1 MMPLQSPQKSP
12 RKNQHQSPEKGA
24 KRAKPPPPP
33 FFAPKNAAPSSAIP
47 SSSPA
52 FATPAHPLR
61 PFQAP
66 APAKAAV
73 LPIILPPATL
83 RPLAFRTFTKK
94 HSLTLTSSALQ
105 ELASFIGRHCGSG
118 WREEGLAEKVLEEV
132 SRTWKN
138 RNGGVIVEGT
148 SPELKDILKNLEG
161 SMSGG
166 KIMSGPRGLSRQNS
180 LILELIE
187 DSNHSKTR
195 LGLRPTTTL
204 TRDDSQTSFGMSS
217 VDIDEEP
224 EEEELQDIRRWIKVI
239 SAFEQPRYTYNV
251 AKKHFEKIASKPSLL
266 PPASHKTEA
275 FRNRYNVIHQR
286 LLRNEAFQTSA
297 VTSAR
302 TSALRRS
309 GSAMQSHKITAIA
322 NLLGR
327 HGTNH
332 MLLGMLVIL
341 PTGNLAIS
349 DLTGTITLDLSHA
362 VAIPEDSA
370 WFTPGMIV
378 LIDGVYE
385 EEEESIGKGLSGS
398 SGVGGTIGGR
408 FQGFFIGQPPC
419 EKRRATLGVSGL
431 EGGAD
436 HTIGGGFGW
445 IDFLGVG
452 SARAVGPRMQKIEQ
466 RLLWQPA
473 LADPDSPGRG
483 RVVIVGELNLDQP
496 RSLQALK
503 KILSLYATDPEGSTP
518 MTFVLTGNFAT
529 HAVMARGGSGG
540 SIEYK
545 EFFDALASTLADFPM
560 LLTTA
565 TFVFVP
571 GDNDGWISAFSGG
584 AAVPLPRKPVPDLFT
599 SRIKRIFAAAN
610 AEAGLSATEGKGGEA
625 IWTTN
630 PSRLSLFGPNHEIV
644 LFRDDVSARLRRASV
659 RLKSKATIGT
669 AEDSQPPQAE
679 DVTMSGANPAPSSPL
694 APNLEAMDLDDTA
707 QPRHNTPPRP
717 GGRRD
722 GNEEPTTTATLPY
735 DVLAARKLV
744 KTLLDQGYLAPFR
757 QAVRPVH
764 WDHAG
769 ALHLYPL
776 PTALVLVDATAPP
789 FCVTYEG
796 CHVMNPGGVLVA
808 GRRGV
813 ARWVEYALV
822 GGAGAGGSVGAGR
835 GGRVRECT
843 F

>member
-1 MMPLQSPQKSP
+1 MMAIQSPKKTP
-12 RKNQHQSPEKGA
+12 RKNAAKSPEK
-24 KRAKPPPPP
+24 KKAKPPPPP
-33 FFAPKNAAPSSAIP
+33 FFAPRNLASSNVIP

-61 PFQAP
+61 PFQVP

-73 LPIILPPATL
+73 LPILLPPATL

-105 ELASFIGRHCGSG
+105 ELATFIGRHCGSG

-132 SRTWKN
+132 ARTWKN

-148 SPELKDILKNLEG
+148 SPELKDILKTLEG
-161 SMSGG
+161 NMSGG
-166 KIMSGPRGLSRQNS
+166 KIMTGPRGLSRQNS
-180 LILELIE
+180 LMLEPNE
-187 DSNHSKTR
+187 DPEHSKTR
-195 LGLRPTTTL
+195 LGLRPATTL
-204 TRDDSQTSFGMSS
+204 TREDSQASFGMSG
-217 VDIDEEP
+217 VGFEEDP
-224 EEEELQDIRRWIKVI
+224 EEEELQDIRKWMKVI
-239 SAFEQPRYTYNV
+239 GAFDQPRYTYNV
-251 AKKHFEKIASKPSLL
+251 TKKHFEKIASKPSLL

-275 FRNRYNVIHQR
+275 FRNRFNVVHQR

-297 VTSAR
+297 VTSSR
-302 TSALRRS
+302 TSALRR
-309 GSAMQSHKITAIA
+309 GASATMQSHKITPVA

-332 MLLGMLVIL
+332 MLLGMLVVL
-341 PTGNLAIS
+341 PTGSLAIS

-362 VAIPEDSA
+362 VALPDDSA

-419 EKRRATLGVSGL
+419 ETRRVTVGVSGL

-436 HTIGGGFGW
+436 HTVGGGFGW

-452 SARAVGPRMQKIEQ
+452 SERAVGSRMRKIEQ
-466 RLLWQPA
+466 RLLRQPA
-473 LADPDSPGRG
+473 LADPDIPGRG

-518 MTFVLTGNFAT
+518 MTFVLAGNFTT

-565 TFVFVP
+565 TFIFVP
-571 GDNDGWISAFSGG
+571 GDNDGWVSAFSGG
-584 AAVPLPRKPVPDLFT
+584 AAVPLPRKSIPDLFT
-599 SRIKRIFAAAN
+599 SRIKRVFAAAN
-610 AEAGLSATEGKGGEA
+610 AEAGLSPAEGQGGEA
-625 IWTTN
+625 VWTTN
-630 PSRLSLFGPNHEIV
+630 PSRMSLFGPNHEIV
-644 LFRDDVSARLRRASV
+644 FFRDDISARLRRSSV
-659 RLKSKATIGT
+659 RLKSKTATIT
-669 AEDSQPPQAE
+669 ADDDPRQPQTQSEDI
-679 DVTMSGANPAPSSPL
+679 TMSGANNNPAPSSPL
-694 APNLEAMDLDDTA
+694 APGLEAMDLDGADQQQPPPPNA
-707 QPRHNTPPRP
+707 QDETI
-717 GGRRD
+717 
-722 GNEEPTTTATLPY
+722 PY
-735 DVLAARKLV
+735 DVLTARKLV
-744 KTLLDQGYLAPFR
+744 KTILDQGYLAPFR
-757 QAVRPVH
+757 QALRPVH
-764 WDHAG
+764 WDYTS
-769 ALHLYPL
+769 ALYIYPL
-776 PTALVLVDATAPP
+776 PTALVLVDTTAPA

-796 CHVMNPGGVLVA
+796 CHVMNPSSVLVA

-813 ARWVEYALV
+813 ARWVEYAV
-822 GGAGAGGSVGAGR
+822 GVGK

>member
-1 MMPLQSPQKSP
+1 MIPIQSPRKSP
-12 RKNQHQSPEKGA
+12 RKDQQQSPAKGE

-33 FFAPKNAAPSSAIP
+33 FFGPKVAAPSSAIP

-52 FATPAHPLR
+52 FATPAHPLK
-61 PFQAP
+61 PFQPP

-105 ELASFIGRHCGSG
+105 ELATFIGRHCGSG

-132 SRTWKN
+132 ARTWKN
-138 RNGGVIVEGT
+138 RNGGVIVDGT
-148 SPELKDILKNLEG
+148 SPELKDILKTLEG
-161 SMSGG
+161 NMSGG
-166 KIMSGPRGLSRQNS
+166 KIMSGPRGLGRQNS
-180 LILELIE
+180 LILDPTE
-187 DSNHSKTR
+187 DPSHSKTR

-204 TRDDSQTSFGMSS
+204 TPDDSQTSFGMSS
-217 VDIDEEP
+217 VEIDGEPDEEG
-224 EEEELQDIRRWIKVI
+224 LQDVRRWMKVI
-239 SAFEQPRYTYNV
+239 NAFEQPRYTYNV

-302 TSALRRS
+302 LTALRRS
-309 GSAMQSHKITAIA
+309 GSTMQSHKITPIA

-341 PTGNLAIS
+341 PTGSLAIS
-349 DLTGTITLDLSHA
+349 DLTGTIALDLTHA

-378 LIDGVYE
+378 LVDGVYE
-385 EEEESIGKGLSGS
+385 EDEETTGKGLSGS

-419 EKRRATLGVSGL
+419 EKRRVTLGVSGL
-431 EGGAD
+431 DGGVD

-452 SARAVGPRMQKIEQ
+452 SARAVGPRMRKVEQ
-466 RLLWQPA
+466 RLVRQPA

-518 MTFVLTGNFAT
+518 MAFVLSGNFTT

-545 EFFDALASTLADFPM
+545 EYFDALASTLADFPT

-565 TFVFVP
+565 TFIFVP
-571 GDNDGWISAFSGG
+571 GDNDGWVAAFSGG

-599 SRIKRIFAAAN
+599 SRIKRVFAAAN
-610 AEAGLSATEGKGGEA
+610 AEAGLSTAEGKGGEA
-625 IWTTN
+625 VWTTN
-630 PSRLSLFGPNHEIV
+630 PSRISLFGPNHEIV
-644 LFRDDVSARLRRASV
+644 LFRDDVSARLRRSSV
-659 RLKSKATIGT
+659 RLRSKTAIAAAA
-669 AEDSQPPQAE
+669 AEDPQPSSQTE
-679 DVTMSGANPAPSSPL
+679 DVAMTGANPAPSSPL
-694 APNLEAMDLDDTA
+694 APNLEAMDLDDN
-707 QPRHNTPPRP
+707 NTIQARQSRPPREA
-717 GGRRD
+717 G
-722 GNEEPTTTATLPY
+722 EKEAALPY

-757 QAVRPVH
+757 QAIRPVH
-764 WDHAG
+764 WDYTS
-769 ALHLYPL
+769 ALYLYPL
-776 PTALVLVDATAPP
+776 PTALVLVDTTAPP

-796 CHVMNPGGVLVA
+796 CHVMNPGSVLVS

-813 ARWVEYALV
+813 ARWVEYTPV
-822 GGAGAGGSVGAGR
+822 GGAGR
-835 GGRVRECT
+835 GGRLRECT